1 MPGEAIRALRTLPR
15 PAEFLVL
22 GETFMEV
29 LFWEW
34 KMNHIFFEKDQAYSA
49 IKDNLF

>member
-1 MPGEAIRALRTLPR
+1 MPGETIRVLRTLPR

-29 LFWEW
+29 IFWEW
-34 KMNHIFFEKDQAYSA
+34 KMNYILFEKNQVFPA
-49 IKDNLF
+49 IKDN